1 MNILMQLRK
10 VCNHPDL
17 FESRH
22 IDSPFSVNTII
33 EFTLPKLIYTTTFI
47 HSQRLEFLTSRNLIK
62 YQQEDFQKK
71 DINRIT
77 ELTSCKSFLEA
88 YIMLTNNLDFGIK
101 YISNS
106 STKNISGNC
115 MLKNENYTNVD
126 LCTLPQV
133 LDIHILPNF
142 LSPTT
147 IPFPSS
153 AFELKSNS
161 FLFESS
167 KKFIFEKKRKAP
179 ENCNSELKE
188 FISRVKMINNIDKL
202 KQIEFLENK
211 SLFNIRTISPI
222 WGSDCRRKLKIRIPF
237 IGPHISKSF
246 YYNSYSKKNN
256 FYETNLNIDSIN
268 LNKICKSRQL
278 LKSNDI
284 AEDIIPQNS
293 FIIYESSTKIEKK
306 RLKRKHLY

>member
-10 VCNHPDL
+10 VCNHPDI

-106 STKNISGNC
+106 
-115 MLKNENYTNVD
+115 
-126 LCTLPQV
+126 
-133 LDIHILPNF
+133 
-142 LSPTT
+142 
-147 IPFPSS
+147 
-153 AFELKSNS
+153 
-161 FLFESS
+161 
-167 KKFIFEKKRKAP
+167 
-179 ENCNSELKE
+179 
-188 FISRVKMINNIDKL
+188 
-202 KQIEFLENK
+202 
-211 SLFNIRTISPI
+211 
-222 WGSDCRRKLKIRIPF
+222 
-237 IGPHISKSF
+237 
-246 YYNSYSKKNN
+246 
-256 FYETNLNIDSIN
+256 
-268 LNKICKSRQL
+268 
-278 LKSNDI
+278 
-284 AEDIIPQNS
+284 
-293 FIIYESSTKIEKK
+293 
-306 RLKRKHLY
+306 